1 MHLLNLGIL
10 AHVDAGKTSLT
21 ERLLHTAGVIDEI
34 GSVDAGNTTTDT
46 LALERRRGI
55 TIKSAV
61 VSFPLD
67 GVTVNLIDTPGH
79 PDFIAEV
86 ERVLG
91 VLDGAVLVVSAVEG
105 VQAQTRVLM
114 RTLRRLGIPT
124 LIFVNKIDRR
134 GANGSAVLE
143 QMTRRLAVP
152 LVPMGGPAAPG
163 TRAARFAPGLTP
175 AAAEVLADHDDELLA
190 ACLDGRVD
198 SGRLHTALAAQTRR
212 ALVHPVYYG
221 SALTGAGV
229 PDLIAGIER
238 LLPTAD
244 GDPSGPLSATVF
256 KVERGP
262 AGEKVAYAR
271 IFSGTLHIRARVPF
285 GTGTDTDGHREGR
298 ESEAREMGRVA
309 DGRGRAVDDPVGG
322 PVARKGG
329 AGVSAAGGRGSGEVL
344 DGRPEGSGGGG
355 LPEGGGVRRRRERP
369 ASGVPA
375 EGRGARGWSEGRVT
389 GLRVFERGSDMRQD
403 SAGAGRIVKVW
414 GLGGIRIGD
423 ALGRPGAA
431 YEHHFAPPTLETV
444 VVPGPGTDRRSLHLA
459 LTQLAEQDPLI
470 GVRHD
475 ELRGETSV
483 SLYGEVQKE
492 VVQATLAEEYGLDV
506 AFRETTTLC
515 IERPVGSGHAVEF
528 NKKDANPFLATVGL
542 RVDLAPPGSGV
553 AFRLEVELGSMPY
566 AFFKAVEDTV
576 RETLGQGLHG
586 WQVPDCTVTM
596 THSGYSPRQ
605 SHAHQGFDK
614 SMSSTGHDFRGLTPL
629 VLAEALRRAGTLV
642 HEPLQRFRLKVPADT
657 LGALLPVLAR
667 LGGVPQTTGA
677 LGAACVLQGTVPA
690 ARVHELEQ
698 RLPGL
703 TRGEGELE
711 TAFERYAP
719 VTRGTVPERPRT
731 DHNPLNRKEYL
742 LNVAGRAGDRTD

>member
-1 MHLLNLGIL
+1 MQLINLGIL

-21 ERLLHTAGVIDEI
+21 ERLLHTAGVIDEV
-34 GSVDAGNTTTDT
+34 GSVDAGSTTTDT
-46 LALERRRGI
+46 LALERQRGI

-114 RTLRRLGIPT
+114 RTLRRLRIPT
-124 LIFVNKIDRR
+124 LVFVNKIDRR
-134 GANGSAVLE
+134 GARETAVLR
-143 QMTRRLAVP
+143 QMAERLAVP
-152 LVPMGGPAAPG
+152 LVPMGTATGLGTRSARFLPGLGPAALE
-163 TRAARFAPGLTP
+163 A
-175 AAAEVLADHDDELLA
+175 LADQDDRLLA
-190 ACLDGRVD
+190 AYLDGRVPE
-198 SGRLHTALAAQTRR
+198 GRLDAALADLTRR
-212 ALVHPVYYG
+212 AAAHPVYLG

-229 PDLIAGIER
+229 PELIAGVER
-238 LLPTAD
+238 LLPRAA
-244 GDPSGPLSATVF
+244 GDPDGPLSGTVF

-271 IFSGTLHIRARVPF
+271 LFSGTLRIRDRIPF
-285 GTGTDTDGHREGR
+285 G
-298 ESEAREMGRVA
+298 
-309 DGRGRAVDDPVGG
+309 DGRDTGG
-322 PVARKGG
+322 D
-329 AGVSAAGGRGSGEVL
+329 GGR
-344 DGRPEGSGGGG
+344 RTTH
-355 LPEGGGVRRRRERP
+355 
-369 ASGVPA
+369 
-375 EGRGARGWSEGRVT
+375 GRVT
-389 GLRVFERGSDMRQD
+389 ALTVFDHGSDTRAD
-403 SAGAGRIVKVW
+403 SAPAGRIVRMW
-414 GLGGIRIGD
+414 GLGGVRIGD
-423 ALGRPGAA
+423 AVGAPA
-431 YEHHFAPPTLETV
+431 RACEHHFAPPTLETV

-475 ELRGETSV
+475 ERRRETSV

-492 VVQATLAEEYGLDV
+492 VVQATLADEYGLDV
-506 AFRETTTLC
+506 TFRETTTLC
-515 IERPVGSGHAVEF
+515 IERPAGTGHAVEF
-528 NKKDANPFLATVGL
+528 NKKEPNPFLATVGL
-542 RVDLAPPGSGV
+542 RVDPAPPGSGV
-553 AFRLEVELGSMPY
+553 DFRLEVELGSMPY

-576 RETLGQGLHG
+576 REALGQGLHG
-586 WQVPDCTVTM
+586 WQVTDCTVTM

-614 SMSSTGHDFRGLTPL
+614 SMSSTGYDFRGLTPL
-629 VLAEALRRAGTLV
+629 VLTDALRRAGTLV
-642 HEPLQRFRLKVPADT
+642 HEPVHRFRLEAPADT

-667 LGGVPQTTGA
+667 LGAIPESTGTHA
-677 LGAACVLQGTVPA
+677 TACLLEGTVPA
-690 ARVHELEQ
+690 GRVHELEQ

-711 TAFERYAP
+711 SAFDHYAP
-719 VTRGTVPERPRT
+719 VTRGAVPERPRT

-742 LNVAGRAGDRTD
+742 LNVMRRRAE